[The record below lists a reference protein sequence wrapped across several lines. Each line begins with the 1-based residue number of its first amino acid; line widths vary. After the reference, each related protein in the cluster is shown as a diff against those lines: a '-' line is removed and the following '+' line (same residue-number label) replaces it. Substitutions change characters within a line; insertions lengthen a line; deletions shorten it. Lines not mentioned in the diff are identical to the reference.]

1 MVCRLIGAKA
11 LSAEILLIRP
21 LGTKFSEILIE
32 IHTFSFKKMH
42 LEMSYAKWRPYCLGL
57 NVLITKSGI
66 STLGGL
72 WTILVTT
79 QSWVACP
86 HWSPS
91 VFIGGNRAKP
101 PSSVVCDN
109 FRLPLSRDDSFED
122 YCTKKTKAYESVFSC
137 KMCHAAV
144 FFRCKFQRDRWFQ
157 IVVVWRRLLEASGRV
172 GHILTTVT
180 SPGYPQW
187 Y

>member
-1 MVCRLIGAKA
+1 MHICVSKLTIIGSDNG
-11 LSAEILLIRP
+11 LSPHRRQSIIWTSAEILLIRP

-32 IHTFSFKKMH
+32 IHTFLLKKMH

-66 STLGGL
+66 STLGSL

-101 PSSVVCDN
+101 PSSVVCGN
-109 FRLPLSRDDSFED
+109 FRLPLSRDDSFGD
-122 YCTKKTKAYESVFSC
+122 YCTKKQKRTSLSFRARCVMPPC
-137 KMCHAAV
+137 
-144 FFRCKFQRDRWFQ
+144 FF
-157 IVVVWRRLLEASGRV
+157 VVNFREIGGSKK
-172 GHILTTVT
+172 
-180 SPGYPQW
+180 S
-187 Y
+187 